1 MVGLNDG
8 AGLVARLW
16 MGASVIT
23 VAVFTAG
30 VTSQLTAKQLQG
42 AIHGFTDL
50 RSVRVGAA
58 ADTATLDYLRT
69 RRVDYDTYGNF
80 RDGLKAL
87 QSDRLTL
94 CPRPPRPR
102 LTRKE
107 RVQRRRS
114 TQL

>member
-1 MVGLNDG
+1 
-8 AGLVARLW
+8 

-87 QSDRLTL
+87 QSNQIDAFVHDRPVLAWL
-94 CPRPPRPR
+94 AKNEFSGVEA
-102 LTRKE
+102 LDMMFD
-107 RVQRRRS
+107 
-114 TQL
+114 TQN